1 MKIIIVE
8 DEKSIRNGL
17 VKMLP
22 KLDPEY
28 EVVGSAKDGSE
39 GYQRI
44 LAEQPDL
51 VIMDIEMPEMD
62 GLTMLEKLRKEGFT
76 GKAVVLTAY
85 SDFSYAKRAIEL
97 GIENYLLK
105 PIKLEELKKTLG
117 TASASLRQE
126 AGTRKIQEKL
136 LSLEQIFRS
145 ALLAEL
151 TVDEELEVY
160 AETTYGIDSHGTF
173 AILTA
178 YLSDY
183 YDDYYEPAER
193 FLEPYLTAGSEYS
206 VCMLTTVHHRSIVI
220 VFYNMKDPEKIR
232 SWCEKLVIPSAYS
245 NLKHPPIFGWTVCQG
260 LTEFSSGLEKLEQ
273 ARMWKLCFPEGKLMT
288 EKQISA
294 VQTVP
299 LKYSLDLESQLKQAV
314 VKRDRAAY
322 DRILEQ
328 IMAYCVEEPHHPDEI
343 REAWARL
350 VVAMIAVA
358 DSMGR
363 VTDHIS
369 MRHIVGE
376 LSQAIS
382 WQRIRELMQNFYD
395 AITGGQDQPES
406 VSLLVKRA
414 LSMIETYYSQG
425 ITLEELAERLC
436 VTDEYLST
444 LIKKET
450 GISFTETVRKMR
462 IERIKELLLHSSLK
476 LHQIAEMVGYS
487 DPKYMSK
494 VFKEEVGM
502 LPAQFRKQN
511 H

>member
-28 EVVGSAKDGSE
+28 EVVGSAKDGLE
-39 GYQRI
+39 GYQQI

-62 GLTMLEKLRKEGFT
+62 GLTMLEKLRETGFT

-105 PIKLEELKKTLG
+105 PIKIDELKKTLG
-117 TASASLRQE
+117 AVSASLKQE

-151 TVDEELEVY
+151 TVDEELEAY
-160 AETTYGIDSHGTF
+160 AENTYGLNSHGTF
-173 AILTA
+173 GILMA

-183 YDDYYEPAER
+183 YDGYYEPAER
-193 FLEPYLTAGSEYS
+193 FLEPYLNTGSEYS
-206 VCMLTTVHHRSIVI
+206 VCMLTTVRHRSIVVI
-220 VFYNMKDPEKIR
+220 FYNMKDPEKIR
-232 SWCEKLVIPSAYS
+232 SWCEKLVVPSAYS
-245 NLKHPPIFGWTVCQG
+245 NLEHPPIFGWTVCQG
-260 LTEFSSGLEKLEQ
+260 LTELASGFEKLEE
-273 ARMWKLCFPEGKLMT
+273 ARMWKLCFPEGRLIT
-288 EKQISA
+288 EEELSA
-294 VQTVP
+294 ARTVP
-299 LKYSLDLESQLKQAV
+299 LEYSLDLESQLKQAV
-314 VKRDRAAY
+314 VKRDREAY

-328 IMAYCVEEPHHPDEI
+328 TIAYCVEEPHHPDEI

-350 VVAMIAVA
+350 VVAMITVS

-363 VTDHIS
+363 VTDNIS

-382 WQRIRELMQNFYD
+382 WQRIRELMQSVYD
-395 AITGGQDQPES
+395 EITGTQEQPES

-414 LSMIETYYSQG
+414 LSMIETYYNQG

-436 VTDEYLST
+436 VTDEYLSM

-450 GISFTETVRKMR
+450 GMSFTETVRKIR
-462 IERIKELLLHSSLK
+462 IERIKELLLHSGLK
-476 LHQIAEMVGYS
+476 LNQIAEMVGYS

>member
-17 VKMLP
+17 TKMLP
-22 KLDPEY
+22 KLSPDY
-28 EVVGSAKDGSE
+28 EVMGAAKDGLE
-39 GYQRI
+39 GYHRI
-44 LAEQPDL
+44 LDENPDL
-51 VIMDIEMPEMD
+51 VIMDIQMPEMD
-62 GLTMLEKLRKEGFT
+62 GLTMLEKLREKGFQ

-105 PIKLEELKKTLG
+105 PIKIDELKKTLE
-117 TASASLRQE
+117 AVNLSLRQE
-126 AGTRKIQEKL
+126 AGTRKMQEKL

-151 TVDEELEVY
+151 TVDEELESY
-160 AETTYGIDSHGTF
+160 AESMYGLNSHGTF
-173 AILTA
+173 AVLMA

-183 YDDYYEPAER
+183 YDEYYGPAER
-193 FLEPYLTAGSEYS
+193 FLEPYLSAGTEYS
-206 VCMLTTVHHRSIVI
+206 VCMLTTVRYRAIVM
-220 VFYNMKDPEKIR
+220 VFYNIRDPEKIR
-232 SWCEKLVIPSAYS
+232 NWYEKRVIPAAYRS
-245 NLKHPPIFGWTVCQG
+245 LEHAPIFCWTVCEG
-260 LTEFSSGLEKLEQ
+260 LTSLSSGFEKLEQ
-273 ARMWKLCFPEGKLMT
+273 ARMWKLCFPEGSLMT
-288 EKQISA
+288 EEQIRA
-294 VQTVP
+294 TKTVP
-299 LKYSLDLESQLKQAV
+299 IKYSPDLESQLKQAV
-314 VKRDRAAY
+314 VKRDKVAY

-328 IMAYCVEEPHHPDEI
+328 LIAYCVEEPHHPDEI

-350 VVAMIAVA
+350 VVAMVTVSN
-358 DSMGR
+358 SMGR
-363 VTDHIS
+363 VTDNIS
-369 MRHIVGE
+369 MRHTMEG

-382 WQRIRELMQNFYD
+382 WQRIRQLMQHFYD
-395 AITGGQDQPES
+395 EITGVHDQPEH
-406 VSLLVKRA
+406 VSLLVKKA
-414 LSMIETYYSQG
+414 LSLIETYYSQG

-450 GISFTETVRKMR
+450 GMSFTETLRKVR
-462 IERIKELLLHSSLK
+462 IERMKELLLHSGLK
-476 LHQIAEMVGYS
+476 LNQIAEMVGYS